1 MPPKTSNESEYK
13 KSKETQ
19 EKKPK
24 KPTTVRKYLKRKR
37 RIITSKWMFDKSKKK
52 KTLSIRLV
60 KEILYHLLRK
70 VLKMENLIL

>member
-24 KPTTVRKYLKRKR
+24 KPTVRKYSKRKR
-37 RIITSKWMFDKSKKK
+37 QIITSKWMFDKSKKK